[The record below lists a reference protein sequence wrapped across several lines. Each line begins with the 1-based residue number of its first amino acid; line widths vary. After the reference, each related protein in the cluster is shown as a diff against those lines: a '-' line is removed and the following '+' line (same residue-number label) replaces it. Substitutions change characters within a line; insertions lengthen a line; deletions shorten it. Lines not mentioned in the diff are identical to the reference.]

1 MLAEHQAQLLALLY
15 ELSFPL
21 SKKEQQIL
29 SRGRN
34 SASAT
39 RNRRNAAVYQD
50 ATALEALVG
59 YLYVSDRKRCEEL
72 LNWIYAHLDRVDYDE
87 S

>member
-1 MLAEHQAQLLALLY
+1 M
-15 ELSFPL
+15 SFPL

-29 SRGRN
+29 ARGRN

-39 RNRRNAAVYQD
+39 RSRRNAAVYQD

-59 YLYVSDRKRCEEL
+59 YLYISDRRRCEEL
-72 LNWIYAHLDRVDYDE
+72 LNWIYAHLDRVDYDG